1 MAKAIQTV
9 AKCCRWLGYAT
20 LLSIF
25 AGGIALLTAGFWL
38 VPAQEPPHPA
48 DVIVVLAGGFER
60 SLYAADLY
68 RQGLAPKVWV
78 SRPARDGGTRQLE
91 EIGIV
96 LPSEEEIHRRI
107 LMQKKV
113 VPTDVEFFGAGSLST
128 AEEAYALRNKI
139 AAMPL
144 RLLIVTSPAHTRRAR
159 IIFNDA
165 LTAQGSAVQVV
176 ATPYEHFE
184 TYWWRDQAS
193 ARSVILEL
201 AKLGYYFCGGR
212 FVSPTNASS

>member
-1 MAKAIQTV
+1 MAKTFQTV
-9 AKCCRWLGYAT
+9 AKYCRWLGYAT
-20 LLSIF
+20 LLAIF
-25 AGGIALLTAGFWL
+25 GGGIALLTAGFWL
-38 VPAQEPPHPA
+38 VPAQEPPRPA

-68 RQGLAPKVWV
+68 QQGLAPKVWV
-78 SRPARDGGTRQLE
+78 SRPARDGGARQLE

-113 VPTDVEFFGAGSLST
+113 VPADVEFFGAGSLST
-128 AEEAYALRNKI
+128 AEEAHALRDKL
-139 AAMPL
+139 AATPR
-144 RLLIVTSPAHTRRAR
+144 RLIIVTSPAHTRRAR

-165 LTAQGSAVQVV
+165 LSTQGSALQVV

-184 TYWWRDQAS
+184 TYWWRDQGS

-201 AKLGYYFCGGR
+201 AKLAYYFCGGR
-212 FVSPTNASS
+212 FVSATNSSS